1 VVRATDAPDAKVAVE
16 MRQANLIYRSN
27 NRRVQAL
34 KDVDLSIE
42 EESFVCL
49 LGPSGC
55 GKTSI
60 LRLIA
65 GFQKPTSGSIM
76 LDGRSIGGPDRQ
88 RGFVFQQPTL
98 YLWLTV
104 QQNVEFGLKM
114 RKVPREKR
122 RETAKHCI
130 EMVELQEFAHAFPY
144 ELSGGMKQRVAIARV
159 LANDPRLMLMDE
171 PFGALDAMT
180 REQMHRWVRG
190 IWKTTRKTVVFVTHD
205 IDEALLLGTKVVVM
219 TSRPGRI
226 ARVLHP
232 SFTVQAGADNTD
244 EIKALPEFIEMRK
257 EIHHSM

>member
-1 VVRATDAPDAKVAVE
+1 MLSTTGASGAKIAVE
-16 MRQANLIYRSN
+16 MRQANLVYRSK
-27 NRRVQAL
+27 NRHIHAL
-34 KDVDLSIE
+34 KDIDLSIE
-42 EESFVCL
+42 EGSFVCL
-49 LGPSGC
+49 VGPSGC

-65 GFQKPTSGSIM
+65 GFQKPTSGSIT
-76 LDGRSIGGPDRQ
+76 LDDKPIEGPDRQ
-88 RGFVFQQPTL
+88 RGVVFQQPTL

-122 RETAKHCI
+122 REIGQHCL

-144 ELSGGMKQRVAIARV
+144 ELSGGMRQRVAVARV
-159 LANDPRLMLMDE
+159 LANDPRLILMDE

-190 IWKTTRKTVVFVTHD
+190 IWKTTHKIVVFITHD
-205 IDEALLLGTKVVVM
+205 IDEALMLGTKVVVM

-226 ARVLHP
+226 AKVLNP
-232 SFTVQAGADNTD
+232 SFTLQAGADNTD
-244 EIKALPEFIEMRK
+244 EIKALPEFIQVRK
-257 EIHHSM
+257 EIHRSL